1 MSPATRVEAKRI
13 DKMVPVTILT
23 GFLGAG
29 KTTLLKRIL
38 TEFHGKRI
46 AVIENEFGP
55 ENIDNDLLVQDTSE
69 EIVEL
74 SNGCVCCTVRGDLM
88 RTLNELR
95 ERRQAGELNFE
106 RVIIETTG
114 MANPGPV
121 CQTFFMDD
129 EIADYYRLD
138 AVITV
143 VDARHGMGTLDNQE
157 ESQRQ
162 IGFADRI
169 LVSKKDLVQEDEYQ
183 ALRSRLLRINPRAPI
198 TPVHFG
204 DADLKSLLDIS
215 GFNLNTILDIDPEF
229 LADEHPDAAHAHHH
243 HDHDGECGE
252 HCGHH
257 DHDHAHPHHHAHQDD
272 IGAFV
277 FRSHRAFDPERLEEF
292 LGGIV
297 QVYGPDLLRY
307 KGILYLKGINR
318 RMLFQGVHMM
328 MGAEPGKP
336 WLSGEKPTTRMVFIG
351 RKLPQEIFTRGLEQC
366 LV

>member
-1 MSPATRVEAKRI
+1 MSSAERLEKKRLQT
-13 DKMVPVTILT
+13 MVPVTILT

-38 TEFHGKRI
+38 GEYHGKRI

-55 ENIDNDLLVQDTSE
+55 ESIDNELLVQNTDE

-95 ERRQAGELNFE
+95 MRRQAGELSFE

-129 EIADYYRLD
+129 DISEYDRLD

-143 VDARHGMGTLDNQE
+143 VDAKHGMETLDRQE
-157 ESQRQ
+157 EAQKQ
-162 IGFADRI
+162 VGFADRI
-169 LVSKKDLVQEDEYQ
+169 LVSKKDLVSDDEFQ
-183 ALRSRLLRINPRAPI
+183 ALRARLLSINPRAAI

-204 DADLKSLLDIS
+204 ETDIASLLDIS
-215 GFNLNTILDIDPEF
+215 GFNLNTILDIDPDF
-229 LADEHPDAAHAHHH
+229 LAEDHPDAAHAHHH
-243 HDHDGECGE
+243 DHEGECGE
-252 HCGHH
+252 HCGH
-257 DHDHAHPHHHAHQDD
+257 DHDHAHHHHHHHAHNDEV
-272 IGAFV
+272 GAFV
-277 FRSHRAFDPERLEEF
+277 FRSNKAFDPERLEEF

-297 QVYGPDLLRY
+297 PVYRPDRLRY
-307 KGILYLKGINR
+307 KGFLYLVGINC
-318 RMLFQGVHMM
+318 RMLFQGVHIM
-328 MGAEPGKP
+328 MGAQPAKP
-336 WLSGEKPTTRMVFIG
+336 SLTGEQPNTKMVFIG
-351 RKLPQEIFTRGLEQC
+351 HNLPQEISQRG
-366 LV
+366 